1 MLRNLRDLFE
11 AIGAPA
17 ETSFAEE
24 REHALQLATAVMLV
38 EVMRSDPETDDR
50 ERQATLAAL
59 REKFSLEEDE
69 VERLLEL
76 AERTAEDANDY
87 HRFTSRIN
95 RGFSREQ
102 KIRIIEYMWRI
113 AHADG
118 TVSAHENHLMRKV
131 AALLYISHA
140 DYVGAR
146 MRAKAHAGLD

>member
-1 MLRNLRDLFE
+1 MLRNLKDLFD
-11 AIGAPA
+11 AIRPPS
-17 ETSFAEE
+17 ETGSAEE
-24 REHALQLATAVMLV
+24 QEHALQLATAVMMV

-50 ERQATLAAL
+50 ERQATIAAL
-59 REKFSLEEDE
+59 REKFSLEQDE

-95 RGFSREQ
+95 RGFTREQ
-102 KIRIIEYMWRI
+102 KTRIIEHMWRI

-118 TVSAHENHLMRKV
+118 AVSAHENHLMRKV

-146 MRAKAHAGLD
+146 MRAKAHAGLE

>member
-1 MLRNLRDLFE
+1 MLRNLKDLFDAIRPPVESGSTE
-11 AIGAPA
+11 AQ
-17 ETSFAEE
+17 
-24 REHALQLATAVMLV
+24 EHALQLATAVMMV
-38 EVMRSDPETDDR
+38 EVMRSDPDTDDR
-50 ERQATLAAL
+50 ERQATISAL
-59 REKFSLEEDE
+59 REKFSLKQDE

-102 KIRIIEYMWRI
+102 KTRIIEYMWRI

-118 TVSAHENHLMRKV
+118 AVSAHENHLMRKV

-146 MRAKAHAGLD
+146 MRAKAHAGLE

>member
-1 MLRNLRDLFE
+1 MLRNLKDLFE
-11 AIGAPA
+11 ALKPPPEATSPA
-17 ETSFAEE
+17 DED
-24 REHALQLATAVMLV
+24 HALQLATAVMLV

-50 ERQATLAAL
+50 ERQATVAAL

-69 VERLLEL
+69 VGRLLEL

-102 KIRIIEYMWRI
+102 KIRIIEFMWRI

-118 TVSAHENHLMRKV
+118 AVSAHENHLMRKV
-131 AALLYISHA
+131 AALLYISHG